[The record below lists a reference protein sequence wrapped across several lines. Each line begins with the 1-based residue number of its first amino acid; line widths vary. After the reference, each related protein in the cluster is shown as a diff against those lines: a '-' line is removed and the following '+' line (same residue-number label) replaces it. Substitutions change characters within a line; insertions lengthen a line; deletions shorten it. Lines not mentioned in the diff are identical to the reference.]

1 MSNLELSV
9 RMKKMLCV
17 SLTERSV
24 DECSKAMASC
34 DADLIEH
41 RMDFM
46 DRIERLDAIYD
57 ATKVPIIAT
66 CRALQDSG
74 HFEGNEASRIG
85 HLIEAISAGASYVD
99 IELDTTSELM
109 NLVRKEAARN
119 NSKLIVS
126 KHFSDSTPDLPE
138 LLNVLDRLTISGADV
153 MKLVT
158 TPKTMSDCGRVLQL
172 YYVKSKPA
180 RPMIAFAMGDLGKF
194 TRVSALF
201 LGAPFMYVSQDQ
213 GEQAAPGQITVTQM
227 RTLLEVLE

>member
-1 MSNLELSV
+1 
-9 RMKKMLCV
+9 
-17 SLTERSV
+17 
-24 DECSKAMASC
+24 
-34 DADLIEH
+34 
-41 RMDFM
+41 
-46 DRIERLDAIYD
+46 
-57 ATKVPIIAT
+57 
-66 CRALQDSG
+66 
-74 HFEGNEASRIG
+74 
-85 HLIEAISAGASYVD
+85 
-99 IELDTTSELM
+99 
-109 NLVRKEAARN
+109 
-119 NSKLIVS
+119 
-126 KHFSDSTPDLPE
+126 
-138 LLNVLDRLTISGADV
+138 